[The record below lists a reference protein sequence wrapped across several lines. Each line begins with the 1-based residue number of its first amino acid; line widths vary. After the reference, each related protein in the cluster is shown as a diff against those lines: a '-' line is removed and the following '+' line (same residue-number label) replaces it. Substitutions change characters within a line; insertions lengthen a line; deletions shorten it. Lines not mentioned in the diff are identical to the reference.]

1 MRTRYLLSFALLWLV
16 AFGAMAQDAA
26 LPSFT
31 SGKFKYE
38 IVDAANHW
46 VQIAPKNVDGG
57 GYGSLVTNDFK
68 SEVTYNGETYQVKGV
83 GAYAFYNCSLSTGR
97 LVLPEGMIY
106 IDDNAFEGAEVGT
119 MRLPSTMQYISD
131 YAFIGNKFQAFGVVS
146 SNPWFAIHNSDQ
158 EGVNV
163 SVLTNKAQTT
173 LLAFPGDKAREF
185 SSDGTATYVTSFT
198 VPEQITE
205 IGNLAFSDNKHITR
219 VTFHN
224 GITRI
229 GMGAFH
235 GSVIGGVNIP
245 NPETELGNACFE
257 QCTSLTS
264 VRLPQGMKRL
274 GRHVFFFCSS
284 LTSVTLPEGM
294 EELGMMCFGSCG
306 LTTVNLPSTMVKLD
320 TCALQDNP
328 FTSIDLKNVRWVGY
342 QCFSMC
348 DNLTTLTCNGQ
359 VERIDG
365 LTFARCNGITNP
377 WLPEGLKT
385 MEMNVFFRSPNF
397 ASLTVPS
404 TVECMEGNPCYL
416 ANKCKEYRVAEG
428 NTHFVALDSCIYAT
442 NGYTTL
448 PEGTAWPALTEAGT
462 APTALVGVPTAREN
476 KVLIVPEGVTTICN
490 QAARAVELTQVQL
503 PSTMAELR
511 KMCFTGINTITRM
524 TCLAVT
530 PPVVGEGAISGTTY
544 SEATLYVPLASVE
557 AYRNA
562 EGWSNF
568 QHIEGIDT
576 GTEPALAGDLNGDGV
591 VDVEDVNTLINI
603 VLGVLPETS
612 EADLNGDGTA
622 DIADVNAL
630 INTVLN

>member
-1 MRTRYLLSFALLWLV
+1 MAMLLAFAGHV
-16 AFGAMAQDAA
+16 AQAQDET

-38 IVDAANHW
+38 IIDAANHW
-46 VQIAPKNVDGG
+46 VQIAPKNNGGG
-57 GYGSLVTNDFK
+57 GYGSLLTSDFK
-68 SEVTYNGETYQVKGV
+68 SEVTYNDETYKVMGI
-83 GAYAFYNCSLSTGR
+83 GAYAFYNCALSTGR
-97 LVLPEGMIY
+97 IMLPEGMVF
-106 IDDNAFEGAEVGT
+106 IDDFAFESAEVGT
-119 MRLPSTMQYISD
+119 LRLPSTIQYISD
-131 YAFIGNKFQAFGVVS
+131 YAFSGNKFNDISVVAG
-146 SNPWFAIHNSDQ
+146 NPYFAHLNSDQ
-158 EGVNV
+158 EGRNFT
-163 SVLTNKAQTT
+163 VLTNKEQTK
-173 LLAFPGDKAREF
+173 LLACPGAKAREYN
-185 SSDGTATYVTSFT
+185 SDGSTTYITTFT

-205 IGNLAFSDNKHITR
+205 IGNLAFSDNKTLTR
-219 VTFHN
+219 VTFHS

-229 GMGAFH
+229 GMGAFS
-235 GSVIGGVNIP
+235 GASALTGVNIP
-245 NPETELGNACFE
+245 NPDCELGNSCFE
-257 QCTSLTS
+257 QCTSITS

-284 LTSVTLPEGM
+284 LTGITLPEGM
-294 EELGMMCFGSCG
+294 EEIGTMCFSSCA

-320 TCALQDNP
+320 TCSLQDNP
-328 FTSIDLKNVRWVGY
+328 FTSIDLKNVKWVGY

-365 LTFARCNGITNP
+365 LAFARCNGITNP

-397 ASLTVPS
+397 ASLTIPS

-428 NTHFVALDSCIYAT
+428 NTHFVSLDSCIYAT

-448 PEGTAWPALTEAGT
+448 PAGTAWAALTEAGT
-462 APTALVGVPTAREN
+462 TPTALVGVPTAREN
-476 KVLIVPEGVTTICN
+476 TVLRLPEGVTTICN
-490 QAARAVELTQVQL
+490 QAARAVPLTEVYL
-503 PSTMAELR
+503 PGTMAELR
-511 KMCFTGINTITRM
+511 KMCFTGISTITRM

-530 PPVVGEGAISGTTY
+530 PPIVGEGAIAGSTY
-544 SEATLYVPLASVE
+544 ADATLYVPLQSVE

-562 EGWSNF
+562 DGWSNF

-576 GTEPALAGDLNGDGV
+576 GNEPALRGDLNGDGV
-591 VDVEDVNTLINI
+591 VDVQDVNTLINM
-603 VLGVLPETS
+603 VLGELPQTD

-622 DIADVNAL
+622 DIADVNEL
-630 INTVLN
+630 INLVLN